1 MLNHLRK
8 KIGIPE
14 EFFYCDGTLV
24 QHDFINNS
32 RSYD

>member
-1 MLNHLRK
+1 MLNDLRK

-14 EFFYCDGTLV
+14 DFFYCHGTLM

-32 RSYD
+32 HSYE